1 MRLFG
6 SYLRTHLR
14 GAAVFFLFSLVFAAV
29 FALYH
34 LPVQAVL
41 YAVAVCALLGAVLLA
56 VGFYRFARR
65 HRALLRLREEI
76 LLTDE
81 HLPKPMGRIEA
92 DYDALVRT
100 LYDEKKRA
108 AEASEA
114 RFTEQTEY
122 YTVWAHQIKTPIAAM
137 RLLVS
142 EEDTQR
148 NRELSDQLQN
158 IERYVEMAL
167 GYVRLDSE
175 SSDFLIRRY
184 DLDTMLCGVIRR
196 YASGFIRKKIR
207 LCYEPVHKTVL
218 TDEKWFSFVLDQLFS
233 NALKYTKTGSVTV
246 SVEEPL
252 TLVIA
257 DTGIGIAKEDLPRVF
272 EKGYTGSNGRT
283 DQRATG
289 IGLYLS
295 KRILTKLGHRITV
308 TSEVGVGTEV
318 RIGLDSV
325 TLDFE

>member
-1 MRLFG
+1 MRLLG
-6 SYLRTHLR
+6 AYLRTRLR
-14 GAAVFFLFSLVFAAV
+14 GIGVFLSFCAV
-29 FALYH
+29 FAIVFTLYR

-41 YAVAVCALLGAVLLA
+41 YAMAVCLLIGLVLFAVDYS
-56 VGFYRFARR
+56 GFVRR
-65 HRALLRLREEI
+65 HRELLRLREEI
-76 LLTDE
+76 LFTDE
-81 HLPKPMGRIEA
+81 HLPQPHGRIEA
-92 DYDALVRT
+92 DYTALVRT
-100 LYDEKKRA
+100 LYDAKKR
-108 AEASEA
+108 SEEVSEI
-114 RFTEQTEY
+114 RFSEQSEY

-137 RLLVS
+137 RLLLS
-142 EEDTQR
+142 EENTQR
-148 NRELSDQLQN
+148 NRELSDHLQN
-158 IERYVEMAL
+158 VERYVEMVL

-207 LCYEPVHKTVL
+207 LCYDPVHKTVL

-272 EKGYTGSNGRT
+272 EKGYTGSNGRV

-295 KRILTKLGHRITV
+295 KRILTRLGHRIAV

-318 RIGLDSV
+318 RIDLDSV
-325 TLDFE
+325 SLDFE